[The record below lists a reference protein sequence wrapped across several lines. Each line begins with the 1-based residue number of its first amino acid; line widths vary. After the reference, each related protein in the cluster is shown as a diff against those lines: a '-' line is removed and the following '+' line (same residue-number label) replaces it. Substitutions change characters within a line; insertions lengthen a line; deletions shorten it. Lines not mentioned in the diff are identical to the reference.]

1 VTRPAKTLL
10 VAAVAVLAL
19 AAGAVSAQTPPTA
32 WVPAWTASAAP
43 ARFDGT
49 PEAPLGYRNQ
59 TVRQDIRLGVS
70 TEAIRIRLSN
80 ELGTQPLRVGSV
92 SVRLTDG
99 AGPVLPVTF
108 SGQAEATLPPG
119 VALVSDP
126 VAISAPR
133 FGLISVGVFLPDETR
148 GVVRRTAVRIGEG
161 DAPVADAARLER
173 RQTFI
178 SAVYAA
184 RGHAPAVVAALG
196 DSITE
201 GATSTLGA
209 DADWPSLLA
218 RRLDA
223 VCPGGFVVLNAG
235 ISGNRVVQDGRSPNA
250 MARLDR
256 DVLSLPGLTHVIL
269 LEGINDIRHNGDPAQ
284 PGRSAEEVV
293 AGYRQIIDRLH
304 LHGIKVI
311 GGTVTPF
318 AGSERFDSRSE
329 AARQALNVFIREGGA
344 FDAVIDFDAAV
355 RDPERPE
362 AMIEG
367 SHRDDRLHPN
377 DAGYRRMAEAI
388 DLSIFQPAQ
397 GEASCPG

>member
-1 VTRPAKTLL
+1 MTGPAKTLL

-19 AAGAVSAQTPPTA
+19 GAGIASAQTSPT

-43 ARFDGT
+43 ARFDGP

-70 TEAIRIRLSN
+70 AEAIRIRLSN

-99 AGPVLPVTF
+99 TGSVLPVTF

-161 DAPVADAARLER
+161 DTPVADAARLER

-184 RGHAPAVVAALG
+184 RDQAPAVVAALG

-284 PGRSAEEVV
+284 PGRSAEEVI

-318 AGSERFDSRSE
+318 AGSERFDARSE